1 MFYPKGGRSGLMVF
15 TLDWHPGGRGLT
27 FAGSAIFLKNQEW
40 NGMMDSFDGVPT
52 SAFQLAARKMERGR
66 RKMSPVVCVTVYLNL
81 CL

>member
-40 NGMMDSFDGVPT
+40 NGMMDSFDGVHFNLP
-52 SAFQLAARKMERGR
+52 LGR
-66 RKMSPVVCVTVYLNL
+66 WIEEDEK
-81 CL
+81 CLQWFV